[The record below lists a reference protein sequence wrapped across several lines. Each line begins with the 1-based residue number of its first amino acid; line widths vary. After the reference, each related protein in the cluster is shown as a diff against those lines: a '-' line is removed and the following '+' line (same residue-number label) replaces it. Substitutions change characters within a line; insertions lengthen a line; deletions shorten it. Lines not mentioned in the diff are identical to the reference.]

1 MKRRRF
7 SVRGVTLI
15 ELAISLVLGSMIIG
29 AFYTYVGKQR
39 RISRTQQVVTSSE
52 SLTQLAFFIIG
63 RDIRRAGSNPAG
75 FGTYPAGQPIAFEQA
90 TQSRLIIRSDIDGDG
105 SITSGTDER
114 VIYEYVDDPDNPD
127 GVPDQIR
134 RDSTNEIVIEN
145 VSSFSFCYYMVGDYW
160 NCNPLDPTL
169 IRTVRLSIEI
179 EDPNTGEVVNE
190 LEMDFRMRNF
200 LF

>member
-1 MKRRRF
+1 MKRKRF
-7 SVRGVTLI
+7 SSIAAVTLI
-15 ELAISLVLGSMIIG
+15 ELTIAMLLGSMVLG
-29 AFYTYVGKQR
+29 TFYTFVSKQR
-39 RISRTQQVVTSSE
+39 KESKTQQVVTSAE

-90 TQSRLIIRSDIDGDG
+90 TDSRLIIRSDIDGDG
-105 SITSGTDER
+105 AIASGTDER
-114 VIYEYVDDPDNPD
+114 VIYEYVDDPSNPD

-145 VSSFSFCYYMVGDYW
+145 VSKFSFCYYMVGDYW

-179 EDPNTGEVVNE
+179 QDPNTGQSVN
-190 LEMDFRMRNF
+190 
-200 LF
+200 